1 MQEKLSEGTIG
12 RVLVDR
18 NTAFYFLDK
27 SGLKK
32 NRQIRMIRNIDY
44 PMDYYLAHVY
54 TAPVNVTNDTDPE
67 IVKRKKVVECGPAL
81 KEYSTELR
89 GESKKASG
97 DLIPAELQVVSYNT
111 YELKW
116 SRVIVGTHVMFL
128 IHDHTKVFFL
138 SPYGFNWPAK
148 YERFVL
154 GNFSPLMMKE
164 RLQSCGTPSS
174 TVIRRF
180 SLVSYPLTPRV
191 N

>member
-44 PMDYYLAHVY
+44 PMDYYLVHVY

-89 GESKKASG
+89 AESLKASSG
-97 DLIPAELQVVSYNT
+97 LMPVELQVVFYNT
-111 YELKW
+111 YELK
-116 SRVIVGTHVMFL
+116 
-128 IHDHTKVFFL
+128 
-138 SPYGFNWPAK
+138 
-148 YERFVL
+148 
-154 GNFSPLMMKE
+154 
-164 RLQSCGTPSS
+164 
-174 TVIRRF
+174 
-180 SLVSYPLTPRV
+180 
-191 N
+191 